1 MKGPRFKIGRLVKDL
16 VPLYVA
22 DIVELEDVFLCKE
35 PSLAKV
41 AGGTEK
47 VDSACDP
54 ALLWC

>member
-1 MKGPRFKIGRLVKDL
+1 MKGPRFKIRRLVKDL

-22 DIVELEDVFLCKE
+22 DIVEPENIFLYKE

-41 AGGTEK
+41 AGRTEK